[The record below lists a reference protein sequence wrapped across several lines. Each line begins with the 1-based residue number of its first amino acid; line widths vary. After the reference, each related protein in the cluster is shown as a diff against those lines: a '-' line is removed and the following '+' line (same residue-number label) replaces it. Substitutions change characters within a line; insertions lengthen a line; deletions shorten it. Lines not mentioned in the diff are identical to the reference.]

1 VITCGD
7 AVVRV
12 FLRRRQPSPGSGLH
26 QCALCHADFVVPVE
40 AEALDE
46 GRWDMRLRCGQCG
59 TYRDVVVSD
68 EVAKRYDLDLNRG
81 MAEIEAALRAQDH
94 ERMTAEARVFI
105 AALEHDLIDGADF
118 ASG

>member
-1 VITCGD
+1 VITCGE
-7 AVVRV
+7 AVVKV
-12 FLRRRQPSPGSGLH
+12 FSRRRRQPSPGSGLH
-26 QCALCHADFVVPVE
+26 QCALCQSDFVVPVE

-81 MAEIEAALRAQDH
+81 MAEIA
-94 ERMTAEARVFI
+94 
-105 AALEHDLIDGADF
+105 AALEHDLIDDGDF
-118 ASG
+118 ASS